1 MLTKI
6 DIEGFKSIEN
16 ESLKLAPLTIL
27 TGINSS
33 GKSTVIQA
41 LLLLLRFTMPVN
53 QFSLQKIISPYSNP
67 RDIRNKFTNQPDTNI
82 CLHLEDNE
90 LIEQL
95 RLVTKEGKKEN
106 TTLFRGMVKPAQSFI
121 DKINVDDH
129 DPYASKPPVAYYYEQ
144 ADEEYFEQPE
154 LFYLNA
160 NRIGPQAVTQ
170 KSDTKVGENAELLFG
185 YFDKI
190 KGNTLPDDLVK
201 FDESKTI
208 GYQVSQWISFIS
220 GSNVE
225 LKTENLES
233 NEVNVTFDSDGLKD
247 ISPFNL
253 GAGIS
258 YLAKVVIICL
268 IAKKDDL
275 VIIENPEIHLHPKAQ
290 AGLGVFFS
298 FIARNGIQLMIETH
312 CEHLINKV
320 AYQIYLEEINE
331 DDAVIHYKS
340 SVQEPFQTL
349 KVDENG
355 EFNNNKNELVSFP
368 KGFFDATL
376 ADLMEM
382 R

>member
-27 TGINSS
+27 SGVNSS

-41 LLLLLRFTMPVN
+41 LLLLLRFSMPVN
-53 QFSLQKIISPYSNP
+53 QFSLQKLIVPYSNP
-67 RDIRNKFTNQPDTNI
+67 RDIRNKFTNQPDTSI
-82 CLHLEDNE
+82 GVKIEGNE

-95 RLVTKEGKKEN
+95 GLNTKESEHGG
-106 TTLFRGMVKPAQSFI
+106 TTIFRGMAKPTQNVVA
-121 DKINVDDH
+121 KIESGDE
-129 DPYASKPPVAYYYEQ
+129 YYSSKPPVVYYYEQ
-144 ADEEYFEQPE
+144 TDEEYFAQPE

-190 KGNTLPDDLVK
+190 KGKTLPNGLVK
-201 FDESKTI
+201 FSDSKTI

-220 GSNVE
+220 GSNIE
-225 LKTENLES
+225 LKTESLES

-268 IAKKDDL
+268 IAKKNDL

-290 AGLGVFFS
+290 ASLGVFFS
-298 FIARNGIQLMIETH
+298 FIANNGIQLIIETH

-320 AYQIYLEEINE
+320 AYQIYNDEMNE
-331 DDAVIHYKS
+331 NDAVIHYKS
-340 SVQEPFQTL
+340 SVKYPFETL
-349 KVDENG
+349 KIDENG
-355 EFNNNKNELVSFP
+355 EFNNSNNKLVSFP

-376 ADLMEM
+376 AELMEM